1 MPKKYKCFG
10 KLFCFVMLL
19 FIFFHVFL
27 FCFCFQRKN
36 NKHKTKKT
44 SSDVESLNK
53 SLQTQSIHYAP
64 ENGMLTSLVA
74 NHSPINSYQSNKK
87 SPDDDTDP
95 DLIPNQYG
103 NYLLYEV
110 VYYGRYK

>member
-1 MPKKYKCFG
+1 
-10 KLFCFVMLL
+10 
-19 FIFFHVFL
+19 
-27 FCFCFQRKN
+27 
-36 NKHKTKKT
+36 
-44 SSDVESLNK
+44 
-53 SLQTQSIHYAP
+53 
-64 ENGMLTSLVA
+64 MLTSLVA

-110 VYYGRYK
+110 VYYGHYK

>member
-1 MPKKYKCFG
+1 MF
-10 KLFCFVMLL
+10 FFSVS
-19 FIFFHVFL
+19 IFK
-27 FCFCFQRKN
+27 RKN

-53 SLQTQSIHYAP
+53 SLQTQSIHYTP